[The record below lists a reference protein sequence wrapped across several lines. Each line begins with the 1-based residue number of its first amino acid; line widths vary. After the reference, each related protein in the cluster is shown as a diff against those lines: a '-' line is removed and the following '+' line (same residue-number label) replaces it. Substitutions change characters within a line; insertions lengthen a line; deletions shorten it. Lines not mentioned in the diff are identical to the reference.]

1 MWAAAELSTRRREKG
16 RGVTD
21 SRDNQRPMSDE
32 PDLAALDILD
42 DVPPDLY
49 RGAQRREARA
59 GQVLMASGAAAA
71 ELLILVRGSVAVSED
86 GVRIATRKP
95 ERLLGELAFID
106 DKPRSATVLA
116 DEAVVY
122 WAIPGADV
130 PALLADAAFARN
142 LNRELSW
149 KLREATADRSWRYR
163 AEELLFGAF
172 GAHASPELLQELL
185 RTGKDGTPQRT
196 DVVTLFADIRGF
208 TRHVLTMTPED
219 LTADLERFLDV
230 AVTVVHRHGG
240 MVDKFVG
247 DEVMALW
254 GYAAQP
260 DDAARA
266 LACAVDLVRETS
278 ALRLAG
284 DPIRIGVGLESGTVT
299 LGVVGNDE
307 KRQFTA
313 IGPSVNLAARLQGA
327 TKDLGSPICIGPGLA
342 ARLADD
348 TLAGLDGPISHD
360 IRGAGP
366 TQVWT
371 LDPKE

>member
-1 MWAAAELSTRRREKG
+1 MSRGASRR
-16 RGVTD
+16 
-21 SRDNQRPMSDE
+21 DE
-32 PDLAALDILD
+32 PEVGALEIFAE
-42 DVPPDLY
+42 VPQELY
-49 RGAQRREARA
+49 ARAQRREARP
-59 GQVLMASGAAAA
+59 GQVLLASGAAPD
-71 ELLILVRGSVAVSED
+71 ELLVLVRGSVAIVEND
-86 GVRIATRKP
+86 VQIVTRKP

-106 DKPRSATVLA
+106 EKPRSATVLA
-116 DEAVVY
+116 TEAVVY
-122 WAIPGADV
+122 WAIPGSDV
-130 PALLADAAFARN
+130 PALMAAPAFCRN

-185 RTGKDGTPQRT
+185 RTGRDGTPRRT

-208 TRHVLTMTPED
+208 TKHVMTMTPEE
-219 LTADLERFLDV
+219 LTTDLERFLDCAV
-230 AVTVVHRHGG
+230 AVVHRHGG

-254 GYAAQP
+254 GYAEQP
-260 DDAARA
+260 DDAERA
-266 LACAVDLVRETS
+266 FDCALDLLRETT
-278 ALRLAG
+278 ALTLAG
-284 DPIRIGVGLESGTVT
+284 EPIRIGVGMESGTVT

-313 IGPSVNLAARLQGA
+313 IGPSVNLAARLQA
-327 TKDLGSPICIGPGLA
+327 VTKDLGSPICVGPGLA
-342 ARLADD
+342 ARLPEGIRER
-348 TLAGLDGPISHD
+348 LAGPMTHD

>member
-1 MWAAAELSTRRREKG
+1 
-16 RGVTD
+16 
-21 SRDNQRPMSDE
+21 
-32 PDLAALDILD
+32 
-42 DVPPDLY
+42 
-49 RGAQRREARA
+49 
-59 GQVLMASGAAAA
+59 MASGAAPV
-71 ELLILVRGSVAVSED
+71 ELLILLRGTVAIVED
-86 GVRIATRKP
+86 GIKIATRKP

-106 DKPRSATVLA
+106 DKSRSATVLA

-130 PALLADAAFARN
+130 PALMADPAFSRN

-163 AEELLFGAF
+163 DEELLFGAF

-185 RTGKDGTPQRT
+185 RTGRDGKPQRT

-208 TRHVLTMTPED
+208 TSHVLTMTPED
-219 LTADLERFLDV
+219 LTTDLEGFLDV
-230 AVTVVHRHGG
+230 AVMVVHRHGG

-254 GYAAQP
+254 GYATQP
-260 DDAARA
+260 DDAERA

-278 ALRLAG
+278 VLTLAG
-284 DPIRIGVGLESGTVT
+284 DPIRIGVGIESGTVT
-299 LGVVGNDE
+299 LGVMGNDE

-327 TKDLGSPICIGPGLA
+327 TKELGSPICIGPGLA
-342 ARLADD
+342 ARLPNDAM
-348 TLAGLDGPISHD
+348 AGLTGPIKHD